1 MRQKTFENGK
11 NHTRQPHQ
19 AAPGLH
25 TSWRDRALLALRGR
39 PAWLGLET
47 IARDTGLGL
56 GWLKAFAQGRSSE
69 PSVNRIETLLSY
81 LDGIDRDGPSAV

>member
-11 NHTRQPHQ
+11 NNARTPQVHTNLLT
-19 AAPGLH
+19 G
-25 TSWRDRALLALRGR
+25 WRDRALLALRGR

-81 LDGIDRDGPSAV
+81 LDGIERDKPL

>member
-1 MRQKTFENGK
+1 MRQKTFENAK
-11 NHTRQPHQ
+11 NHSRQPHP
-19 AAPGLH
+19 AAQGLN
-25 TSWRDRALLALRGR
+25 TTWRDRALLTLRGR

-81 LDGIDRDGPSAV
+81 LDQIERDKPM